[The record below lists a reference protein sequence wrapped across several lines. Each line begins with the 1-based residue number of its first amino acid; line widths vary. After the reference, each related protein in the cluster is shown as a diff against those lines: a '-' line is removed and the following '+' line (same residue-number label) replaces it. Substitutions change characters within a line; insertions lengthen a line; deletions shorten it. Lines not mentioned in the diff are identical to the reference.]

1 MHSPLRTEPAAVAGV
16 LAAVVLGAVFVVFVV
31 VAARLYPTLI
41 E

>member
-1 MHSPLRTEPAAVAGV
+1 MLMIKGGQGAHSLLTNFTV
-16 LAAVVLGAVFVVFVV
+16 LEAVFVVFVV